1 MKKFILNAAMVL
13 TGSFLMLS
21 TVSGQTV
28 GDAVAKLRKER
39 IQASYLLGFGR
50 LPSEGEIQYW
60 QSRTDAVKVDD
71 FINQHRKYIASN
83 PSIQKEVIKKAYH
96 DALGRDPVQ
105 GEYDYWS
112 KGTDSYTMLIGKHI
126 YWLTSNPAEYE
137 LVIKRSY
144 QKVLGKAPS
153 ADEMKYW
160 KSQPV
165 YAYDVLISLHEDWKK
180 RTGGTG
186 QSTAGT
192 TLSSASSYLQTVT
205 VSADV
210 LKEVKLSFNSLV
222 AAGGGN
228 MVAAGGGNMVAAGG
242 GNLVAA
248 GGGNMVAAG
257 GGNVIGQNGAN

>member
-1 MKKFILNAAMVL
+1 MKKFILKSVVIL
-13 TGSFLMLS
+13 TATFLLFS
-21 TVSGQTV
+21 TASSQTV
-28 GDAVAKLRKER
+28 GDAVAKARKER
-39 IQASYLLGFGR
+39 IQASYLLAFGR
-50 LPSEGEIQYW
+50 IPSDGEIQYW
-60 QSRTDAVKVDD
+60 QGRTDAAKLDD

-83 PSIQKEVIKKAYH
+83 PSIQKEVIKKAYN
-96 DALGRDPVQ
+96 DALGRDPQQ

-126 YWLTSNPAEYE
+126 YWLTSNPTEYE

-144 QKVLGKAPS
+144 QKALGKTPN
-153 ADEMKYW
+153 ADEIKYW

-165 YAYDVLISLHEDWKK
+165 YAYDVLLVLHEDWKK
-180 RTGGTG
+180 RTGGNG

-192 TLSSASSYLQTVT
+192 TLNSSSSYLQTVA
-205 VSADV
+205 VSAEI
-210 LKEVKLSFNSLV
+210 LKEVKLSFNGLV
-222 AAGGGN
+222 TGGGGS